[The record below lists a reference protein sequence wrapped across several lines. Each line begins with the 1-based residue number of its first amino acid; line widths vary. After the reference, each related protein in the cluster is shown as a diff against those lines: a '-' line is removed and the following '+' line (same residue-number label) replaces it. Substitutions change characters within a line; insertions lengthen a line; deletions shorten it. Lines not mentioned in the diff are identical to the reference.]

1 MKITKARL
9 RQIIKEEMS
18 EASEIDFTGGIE
30 PGVDPAAS
38 KETDLGAAIEAAAR
52 HSAYPRKKRHR
63 RYARS
68 GARRIDGALAEMK
81 VAKVR

>member
-38 KETDLGAAIEAAAR
+38 AETDLGSAIEAARTIA
-52 HSAYPRKKRHR
+52 HTQGR
-63 RYARS
+63 RDIV
-68 GARRIDGALAEMK
+68 GMLDQVLEELMGL
-81 VAKVR
+81 

>member
-38 KETDLGAAIEAAAR
+38 KEADLGAAIAAAAAIA
-52 HSAYPRKKRHR
+52 HTQGR
-63 RYARS
+63 RDIA
-68 GARRIDGALAEMK
+68 GMLDQVLAELTGL
-81 VAKVR
+81 

>member
-38 KETDLGAAIEAAAR
+38 AETDLGAAIEAARAIA
-52 HSAYPRKKRHR
+52 HTQGR
-63 RYARS
+63 RDIV
-68 GARRIDGALAEMK
+68 GMLDQVLEELTGL
-81 VAKVR
+81 